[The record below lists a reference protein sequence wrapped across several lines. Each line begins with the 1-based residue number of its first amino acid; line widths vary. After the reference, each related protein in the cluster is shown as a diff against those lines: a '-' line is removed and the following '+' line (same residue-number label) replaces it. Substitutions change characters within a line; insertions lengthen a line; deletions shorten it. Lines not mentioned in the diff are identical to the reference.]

1 MPYFELVGTNLM
13 IKASLMDSKHH
24 QDISQ
29 SLTQQRF
36 REDFTDVTFHC
47 ENGDKIRANKL
58 VLAYCSD
65 FVKEL
70 IGIACKCCG
79 GARCGD
85 MTNLSLEL
93 VSLQVKYQLIL
104 YIF

>member
-47 ENGDKIRANKL
+47 ENGYKIRANKL

-79 GARCGD
+79 D

-93 VSLQVKYQLIL
+93 VSFQLKYQQIL
-104 YIF
+104 